1 MDSIVNEVFD
11 LGNNDEASIWSQRHE
26 EIFIDLMEEEV
37 IKGNRSTTTF
47 SKSAWNRILLNLCA
61 RTKKSYT
68 DIQIRNKFNQL
79 KQRQKDF
86 KLLLQETGIGYNA
99 TTGQVTASED
109 VWEKLMRVKINN
121 PYFFLIE

>member
-1 MDSIVNEVFD
+1 MV
-11 LGNNDEASIWSQRHE
+11 RRYE

-99 TTGQVTASED
+99 TTGQVTVLED
-109 VWEKLMRVKINN
+109 VWEKLMLVKINN